1 MSIDVEPI
9 ERSRVKGGLWMAPC
23 ALALVT
29 SAEKYPC
36 TRVYG
41 YRGLSLRLSRR
52 SPK

>member
-9 ERSRVKGGLWMAPC
+9 ERSCVKGGLWMAPY
-23 ALALVT
+23 ALALVP

-36 TRVYG
+36 IRVHG
-41 YRGLSLRLSRR
+41 YRGLSLRLARR